1 VNTRRR
7 LTRPRVLAATVVLLL
22 WIGGLGFL
30 VRREYFRPNTERLAE
45 AALRVSPGAVY
56 YAVMQGQRQIGFA
69 SSSIDTAT
77 TTISVDD
84 YLVADLPVGGRTHRA
99 SARTHVV
106 LTRALHTKAFV
117 VTFEADAGP
126 IVARGRVLNDTLL
139 ILMLTTGNGTPV
151 DTQRIKLT
159 APILLPTLVPLA
171 VALGEQPKVG
181 RRYKLPVFDPVGL
194 TPREVSFS
202 IAAESSFVVNDSS
215 ALDRAT
221 GTWHGVQPDTL
232 RAFRIVTDTGA
243 GAAGF
248 SGWIDEQGRVVET
261 SQLGFD
267 LRRLPYEVAFEN
279 WRLTAGKSGA
289 APPSVSEDRDILET
303 TAIGANRRVA
313 ANISSL
319 RVTLGNAD
327 LRGFDL
333 HSARQIMHGDT
344 MVVTREAPA
353 ALVAPYSLPDGG
365 RRMMPELTMAEPL
378 VQSNHP
384 DIVRLARRLGRG
396 QRDPRVVAERINQW
410 VYDSLTKRITFGIP
424 SALQVLRTR
433 SGDCNEH
440 AQLFVALARAAGIPA
455 RVDAGLAYIDGKFY
469 YHAWPEIFLRDWVSV
484 DPTFGQ
490 FPADAAHL
498 RFTIGGLGRQA
509 EMIRLMGRLKLDVVG
524 EGAR

>member
-1 VNTRRR
+1 MTSRR
-7 LTRPRVLAATVVLLL
+7 LTRPRVLAAGLVLLL
-22 WIGGLGFL
+22 WIGGIGFL

-45 AALRVSPGAVY
+45 AAMRVSPGAVY
-56 YAVMQGQRQIGFA
+56 FAVMQGNRQIGFA

-106 LTRALHTKAFV
+106 LTRALRTKAFAI
-117 VTFEADAGP
+117 TFEADAGP

-139 ILMLTTGNGTPV
+139 VLMLATGNDAPV
-151 DTQRIKLT
+151 DTQRIRLSG
-159 APILLPTLVPLA
+159 PILLPTLIPLA
-171 VALGEQPKVG
+171 VALSEKPSVG
-181 RRYKLPVFDPVGL
+181 RKYKLPVFDPVGL
-194 TPREVSFS
+194 TPRGVSLS
-202 IAAESSFVVNDSS
+202 IVAETSFVVNDSS
-215 ALDRAT
+215 ALDRTT
-221 GTWHGVQPDTL
+221 GLWHGVQPDTL

-248 SGWIDEQGRVVET
+248 SGWIDEQGRVVQT

-279 WRLTAGKSGA
+279 WRIAGAKGGA
-289 APPSVSEDRDILET
+289 TDVPVSEDRDMLET
-303 TAIGANRRVA
+303 TAIGANRRLDT
-313 ANISSL
+313 NISSL

-333 HSARQIMHGDT
+333 TSPRQRMHGDT
-344 MVVTREAPA
+344 MVVTREGPE
-353 ALVAPYSLPDGG
+353 ALNAPYTLPDGG
-365 RRMMPELTMAEPL
+365 RRIMPELTMAEPL

-384 DIVRLARRLGRG
+384 DILRLARRLSRG
-396 QRDPRVVAERINQW
+396 QRDARVVAERINRW
-410 VYDSLTKRITFGIP
+410 VYDSLTKRVTFGIP
-424 SALQVLRTR
+424 SALQVLRAR
-433 SGDCNEH
+433 AGDCNEH

-469 YHAWPEIFLRDWVSV
+469 YHAWPEIYLRDWVSV
-484 DPTFGQ
+484 DPTFGE

-498 RFTIGGLGRQA
+498 RFTVGGLGRQA
-509 EMIRLMGRLKLDVVG
+509 EMIRLMGRLKLNVLRG
-524 EGAR
+524 